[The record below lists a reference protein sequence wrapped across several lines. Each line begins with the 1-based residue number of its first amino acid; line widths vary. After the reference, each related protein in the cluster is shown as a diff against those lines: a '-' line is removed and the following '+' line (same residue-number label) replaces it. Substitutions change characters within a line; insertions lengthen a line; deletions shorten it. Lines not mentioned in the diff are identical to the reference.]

1 MRQRKQIPAL
11 YQTGTYGI
19 VDLDQ
24 NFLTAIHSV
33 CHAITLAGYDP
44 YSQLTG
50 YLMTGNE
57 LYITRKED
65 ARSLAA
71 SLDKEKIHTY
81 IKNYL

>member
-1 MRQRKQIPAL
+1 MSQHNL
-11 YQTGTYGI
+11 HQTGMYRI

-24 NFLTAIHSV
+24 DFLTEINKV
-33 CHAITLAGYDP
+33 CHAIALAGYDP

-50 YLMTGNE
+50 YLLTGND

-65 ARSLAA
+65 ARALVA